1 MRIVRTAPAKINLAL
16 PVGGQRPDG
25 YHLLDTLV
33 TFAPFGDEIT
43 VGEAEDMRLEVHGLY
58 GETLKGDP
66 DGNLV
71 FRAARLLAEEAE
83 RRGRGPV
90 GASIRLDKH
99 LPIASGVGGG
109 SADAAATLL
118 ALNDLW
124 ALDLAPQRLA
134 ELGLSLGADVP
145 MCLAGVPARV
155 RGIGEHVAQG
165 PTMPDHG
172 LLLVNPQV
180 PVSTPAVFRGLTRRD
195 HPPMPDLPD
204 VWDGV
209 DHLVDWL
216 NGTRNDLQPPAEAI
230 AAEVVEVMD
239 ILRQLPGS
247 RFARMSGSGATCFAI
262 FDTDSAAA
270 AAGQLLKATRLEW
283 WVG

>member
-1 MRIVRTAPAKINLAL
+1 MRVVRTAPAKINLAL
-16 PVGGQRPDG
+16 HVVGQRADG

-33 TFAPFGDEIT
+33 TFARFGDEIT
-43 VGEAEDMRLEVHGLY
+43 VAADDALRLEVHGLY
-58 GETLKGDP
+58 GETLGGDP

-71 FRAARLLAEEAE
+71 FRAARLLAAEAE
-83 RRGRGPV
+83 RQGRGRV

-124 ALDLAPQRLA
+124 ALDLSPARLA

-155 RGIGEHVAQG
+155 TGIGEHVAPG
-165 PTMPDHG
+165 PAMPEHG

-180 PVSTPAVFRGLTRRD
+180 PVSTPAVFKGLTRRD
-195 HPPMPDLPD
+195 HPPMPDLPE

-216 NGTRNDLQPPAEAI
+216 SETRNDLQPPAEAI
-230 AAEVVEVMD
+230 AAEVADVMAVLAD
-239 ILRQLPGS
+239 LQGC
-247 RFARMSGSGATCFAI
+247 RFARMSGSGATCFGLFA
-262 FDTDSAAA
+262 TDDAATDAGKALA
-270 AAGQLLKATRLEW
+270 AVQPAW
-283 WVG
+283 WIG

>member
-1 MRIVRTAPAKINLAL
+1 MRVVRTAPAKINLAL
-16 PVGGQRPDG
+16 HVVGQRADG

-33 TFAPFGDEIT
+33 TFARFGDEIT
-43 VGEAEDMRLEVHGLY
+43 VVADDVLRLEVHGLF
-58 GETLKGDP
+58 GETLRGDP

-71 FRAARLLAEEAE
+71 FRAARLLAEEAG
-83 RRGRGPV
+83 RQGRGRV

-124 ALDLAPQRLA
+124 ALDLPLTRLA
-134 ELGLSLGADVP
+134 ELGLSLGADLP

-155 RGIGEHVAQG
+155 TGIGEHVAPG
-165 PTMPDHG
+165 PAMPDHG
-172 LLLVNPQV
+172 LLLVNPGV
-180 PVSTPAVFRGLTRRD
+180 PVSTPAVFRGLIRRD
-195 HPPMPDLPD
+195 HPPMPELPAT
-204 VWDGV
+204 WDGV

-216 NGTRNDLQPPAEAI
+216 DRTRNDLQPPAEAI
-230 AAEVVEVMD
+230 ANEVADVMAVLAD
-239 ILRQLPGS
+239 LPGC

-262 FDTDSAAA
+262 FESDSAAA
-270 AAGQLLKATRLEW
+270 EAGHVVTLARPAW
-283 WVG
+283 WVA

>member
-1 MRIVRTAPAKINLAL
+1 MRVVRTAPAKINLAL
-16 PVGGQRPDG
+16 HVVGQRADG

-33 TFAPFGDEIT
+33 TFARFGDEIT
-43 VGEAEDMRLEVHGLY
+43 VGTDDALRLEVHGLY
-58 GETLKGDP
+58 GEMLKGDP

-71 FRAARLLAEEAE
+71 LRAARLLADEAE
-83 RRGRGPV
+83 RQGRGRV

-124 ALDLAPQRLA
+124 SLDLSPARLA

-155 RGIGEHVAQG
+155 TGIGEHIAPG
-165 PTMPDHG
+165 PAMPEHG

-180 PVSTPAVFRGLTRRD
+180 PLSTPAVFKALTRRD
-195 HPPMPDLPD
+195 HPAMPDLPD
-204 VWDGV
+204 TWDGV

-216 NGTRNDLQPPAEAI
+216 SGTRNDLQPPAEAI
-230 AAEVVEVMD
+230 ATEVSDVMAVLAD
-239 ILRQLPGS
+239 LPGC
-247 RFARMSGSGATCFAI
+247 RLARMSGSGATCFAL
-262 FDTDSAAA
+262 FESDEAAA
-270 AAGQLLKATRLEW
+270 EAGKAVIVARPAW